1 MEMIQK
7 MDAGDI
13 LFQTKIKIEEDDN
26 FDSLLEKISLISS
39 QNIVDWLLKIQQNNF
54 KKIQQNELEVTF
66 APKITKDDEILKLD
80 TIEKTLNKIRGLSS
94 NPGAYLIL
102 NTNQEQYKNLNGKRV
117 KIYKAQK
124 TFLKNGLEIK
134 CLDGIVYASQFQFE
148 GKNKISI

>member
-1 MEMIQK
+1 M
-7 MDAGDI
+7 
-13 LFQTKIKIEEDDN
+13 
-26 FDSLLEKISLISS
+26 
-39 QNIVDWLLKIQQNNF
+39 
-54 KKIQQNELEVTF
+54 
-66 APKITKDDEILKLD
+66 KLD